1 MLLTI
6 KNGTFIINDEGF
18 KIITQDSHLV
28 SDYLAK
34 EGLEDFS
41 SDKFSKN
48 INR

>member
-6 KNGTFIINDEGF
+6 REGTFIIDDNGF

-34 EGLEDFS
+34 ESADSEDV
-41 SDKFSKN
+41 N
-48 INR
+48 